1 MPGSRAASARHIRA
15 ALPCPGTRGFSS
27 RLAPIPLRVPLL
39 HRVGGRL
46 ERVALVE
53 LEGLAAV
60 LALFLHLAGEGLD
73 CRGRHAGE
81 HLREMRAAVRAAQN
95 IPDFFL
101 NIFLQ
106 YTTT

>member
-1 MPGSRAASARHIRA
+1 MLGSRAASARRIRA
-15 ALPCPGTRGFSS
+15 ALPCPGTRGSSS

-46 ERVALVE
+46 DRVTLVE

-73 CRGRHAGE
+73 RRGRHAGE
-81 HLREMRAAVRAAQN
+81 HFREMRAPLSAAEN
-95 IPDFFL
+95 FPDFFSK
-101 NIFLQ
+101 FFRQ
-106 YTTT
+106 